1 MDSWVRRTRWRRD
14 RLPTPIFL
22 GFPCGSA
29 GIESACDA
37 RVLGLIPGLG
47 RFSREGK
54 GYPLQYCGLENS
66 ADYTVRGIAKSRTRL
81 SDFHFPQSQLPILLT
96 DAPKDLVISV
106 SHTDEPGTEGHL
118 GVQEGRGS
126 GVSPCGPSLAV
137 SLSLSAALEPGGES
151 PHLEVQKGQSLRLLC
166 TADSLPL
173 ATLSWTL
180 QDRVLSW
187 SHPLGSTALELAL
200 PRVKAEDA
208 GRYTCRAENRLG
220 FLSRS
225 LDLSVQ
231 CECDQQGP
239 GLRGQ
244 GGGKGA
250 GGRVPELHGDLEPQ
264 ANLRF
269 CFQL

>member
-1 MDSWVRRTRWRRD
+1 MDGWIPGSGGSAGEGIY
-14 RLPTPIFL
+14 RLTTPIFF

-37 RVLGLIPGLG
+37 GVLGLIPGLG

-66 ADYTVRGIAKSRTRL
+66 TDCIVHGIAKSRTRL
-81 SDFHFPQSQLPILLT
+81 SNFHFPQSQLPILLT
-96 DAPKDLVISV
+96 DAPKDLVISI
-106 SHTDEPGTEGHL
+106 SYTDEPGTWGC
-118 GVQEGRGS
+118 QEGRGS
-126 GVSPCGPSLAV
+126 GVSHCGPSLAV
-137 SLSLSAALEPGGES
+137 SLSLSAALEPRGDS

-231 CECDQQGP
+231 CECDW
-239 GLRGQ
+239 
-244 GGGKGA
+244 
-250 GGRVPELHGDLEPQ
+250 
-264 ANLRF
+264 
-269 CFQL
+269 